1 MKSFGP
7 FQAFLFDQDG
17 TIIDSEQAHWEAW
30 RNVAKRY
37 DFIIPEEIVRKTQGT
52 TDAIVAQE
60 LLRYMK
66 TERAINEIVEEKKK
80 EFEKLVLGIPLIAG
94 AEKILKQAK
103 SQGKTALVTA
113 SPIGQ
118 TKRILENLRIKE
130 YFDAI
135 ITRDLV
141 KRNKPAPEM
150 YYKAAEVLNT
160 KPEACCV
167 FEDSDTGLMAA
178 KNANMFCVSIPN
190 AFIKHRD
197 FSKADV
203 KVRSLNDIN
212 IKENKIVVNENYFFP
227 TPIHSI

>member
-7 FQAFLFDQDG
+7 FEAFLFDQDG

-30 RNVAKRY
+30 RNVAKKY
-37 DFIIPEEIVRKTQGT
+37 NFIIPEEMVRKTQGT

-66 TERAINEIVEEKKK
+66 TERIINN
-80 EFEKLVLGIPLIAG
+80 
-94 AEKILKQAK
+94 LK
-103 SQGKTALVTA
+103 V
-113 SPIGQ
+113 
-118 TKRILENLRIKE
+118 KE
-130 YFDAI
+130 YFNVI
-135 ITRDLV
+135 VTRDHV
-141 KRNKPAPEM
+141 KRNKPNPDI

-178 KNANMFCVSIPN
+178 KNAHMFCVSIPN
-190 AFIKHRD
+190 EVIKHRD

-212 IKENKIVVNENYFFP
+212 IKENKIVVNE
-227 TPIHSI
+227 